1 MLRQPP
7 EKVYW
12 IIWAAL
18 FSAIAVYALLAFSGV
33 AGTPEYSDASQIEIL
48 AKILG
53 GIAAL
58 NLLIAF
64 SVRRWVSNRDAIAE
78 EVSLSRSSF
87 SSFAAHMV
95 SWALTES
102 VALFGLILA
111 LRGAPREWWLLLMA
125 GSAVAM
131 LLLRPH
137 LPEDREISPR

>member
-1 MLRQPP
+1 MSQQPP

-18 FSAIAVYALLAFSGV
+18 LSAIAVYAVLAFSGV
-33 AGTPEYSDASQIEIL
+33 AGTPEASDASQIEIL
-48 AKILG
+48 VKILG
-53 GIAAL
+53 GIAAV

-64 SVRRWVSNRDAIAE
+64 SVRRWVSNRAAVPE
-78 EVSLSRSSF
+78 EISGSRPSF

-111 LRGAPREWWLLLMA
+111 LRGAPRERWLLLMA
-125 GSAVAM
+125 ASAVAM

-137 LPEDREISPR
+137 LPEEREISLR

>member
-33 AGTPEYSDASQIEIL
+33 AGTPESSDASQIEIL

-111 LRGAPREWWLLLMA
+111 LRERPGNGGSCSWRVRPLPCSSFAPICQKIGRF
-125 GSAVAM
+125 
-131 LLLRPH
+131 
-137 LPEDREISPR
+137 PR